1 MKKALFSVAVMAL
14 FTVGCS
20 SNPEQ
25 EAAHEHGA
33 DTHQHEDE
41 ASSEDAHGHPHN
53 EDGSHQQE
61 EFTIDGDSVKV
72 DKVPASHS
80 HDGKQDHKH

>member
-1 MKKALFSVAVMAL
+1 MKKALFSLAIMAL

-20 SNPEQ
+20 SNTEQ

-33 DTHQHEDE
+33 DTHQHEGE
-41 ASSEDAHGHPHN
+41 ATLEEAHGHPHN

-61 EFTIDGDSVKV
+61 EFTVEGDSAKV
-72 DKVPASHS
+72 DTVSASHS
-80 HDGKQDHKH
+80 HDGQGDHKH